1 MEKEKMLYN
10 SLRERVKIEYKLY
23 VLAFIFILIA
33 DSIGRISIPMKI
45 GTFILFPIF
54 YSLILGMLSG
64 PECFKIINSTQVKAA
79 SKLVIVCICP
89 FIVKLGV
96 NAGAN
101 IQTVL
106 SAGPALLLQE
116 VGNLGTIFFA
126 MPVAILLGLKREA
139 IGATHSIN
147 RESNLALATD
157 VFGSDSPETR
167 GSLSVY
173 IVGGMIGTI
182 YFGILA
188 SVVAHTGLFHPFA
201 LALASGVGAG
211 IMMASATAS
220 LSIIYPT
227 MAAQISALASAS
239 ETLSGITG
247 IYVAIFVGIPLTK
260 KIYEFLEPKL
270 SPKKDLKNE
279 VKGEVK

>member
-116 VGNLGTIFFA
+116 IGNLGTIFLA
-126 MPVAILLGLKREA
+126 MPVAILLEL
-139 IGATHSIN
+139 N
-147 RESNLALATD
+147 
-157 VFGSDSPETR
+157 
-167 GSLSVY
+167 SL
-173 IVGGMIGTI
+173 
-182 YFGILA
+182 
-188 SVVAHTGLFHPFA
+188 
-201 LALASGVGAG
+201 
-211 IMMASATAS
+211 
-220 LSIIYPT
+220 
-227 MAAQISALASAS
+227 QCQ
-239 ETLSGITG
+239 
-247 IYVAIFVGIPLTK
+247 
-260 KIYEFLEPKL
+260 
-270 SPKKDLKNE
+270 
-279 VKGEVK
+279 